1 MEKEIKKVPEWFYLE
16 LIEAC
21 AEVKNYKCAIGCCNR
36 LLDIQP
42 VDIDLL
48 CTKAMLQ
55 YKNHDFSEALKTL
68 KVLRENDF
76 EKIYEK
82 DAEVLYYSAL
92 SCLVLEKENQ

>member
-1 MEKEIKKVPEWFYLE
+1 MEKEIRKVPEWFYLE

-21 AEVKNYKCAIGCCNR
+21 AEVKNYKCAIGYCNR
-36 LLDIQP
+36 LLDTQP
-42 VDIDLL
+42 VDMNLL

-76 EKIYEK
+76 EKLYEK
-82 DAEVLYYSAL
+82 DAEVLYYYAFAGMI
-92 SCLVLEKENQ
+92 LEK